1 MATDQ
6 KQLNVRVDEDVL
18 GRVKERAARQGMSVQ
33 AYVSGLVE
41 QDVDP
46 TREYFVAGLVDD
58 LSAALAEFEESFPA
72 GQR

>member
-18 GRVKERAARQGMSVQ
+18 GRVKARAARQGMSVQ
-33 AYVSGLVE
+33 AYVSGLVA

-46 TREYFVAGLVDD
+46 AREDFVSGLVDD
-58 LSAALAEFEESFPA
+58 LVGALAEFEESFPA